1 MHVVILPSWFRL
13 KSNIT
18 NGSFFMEQAVAVKK
32 AGCEVTVIDA
42 HLVPTKTFF
51 LKERTFG
58 VRHFVE
64 DGIDVYIHQTS
75 TLFARFNA
83 KRNLSEY
90 KRKAEKIL
98 IRVIKNKKVDLLHA
112 HSFFPA
118 GIVAC
123 ELGKKYGIPVVL
135 TEHSTTFIK
144 DWLRMPGVYD
154 YVKPTFDN
162 VKSVCVTDYFCDLLY
177 EKYGLE
183 KRPLMIGNVLSPV
196 FKYSAPVK
204 NDTFTFAMCA
214 RLMEK
219 KRVNH
224 VVSAVSILKER
235 GIDVKVNI
243 IGDGPMGEALK
254 AQAKELSV
262 DDRIVF
268 HGNVSREEVYR
279 LVCESDAL
287 VHASVVE
294 TFGVVYIEAF
304 AAGRPVVSAKNGGAC
319 ELINDENGI
328 LCEPDDPTA
337 LADAMLKMIN
347 NHFRFD
353 NKNIS
358 DIIISK
364 YSEDSIGKQYLEL
377 YNSL

>member
-1 MHVVILPSWFRL
+1 
-13 KSNIT
+13 
-18 NGSFFMEQAVAVKK
+18 
-32 AGCEVTVIDA
+32 
-42 HLVPTKTFF
+42 
-51 LKERTFG
+51 
-58 VRHFVE
+58 
-64 DGIDVYIHQTS
+64 
-75 TLFARFNA
+75 
-83 KRNLSEY
+83 
-90 KRKAEKIL
+90 
-98 IRVIKNKKVDLLHA
+98 
-112 HSFFPA
+112 
-118 GIVAC
+118 
-123 ELGKKYGIPVVL
+123 
-135 TEHSTTFIK
+135 
-144 DWLRMPGVYD
+144 
-154 YVKPTFDN
+154 
-162 VKSVCVTDYFCDLLY
+162 
-177 EKYGLE
+177 
-183 KRPLMIGNVLSPV
+183 MIGNVLSPV

-337 LADAMLKMIN
+337 LADAIAQEAAIEELVKAKGFADCVAYLTENGCQLVVKAEALTPEQNLQIL
-347 NHFRFD
+347 
-353 NKNIS
+353 
-358 DIIISK
+358 DIVTSQA
-364 YSEDSIGKQYLEL
+364 SVAAQNVSIVAVK
-377 YNSL
+377 

>member
-13 KSNIT
+13 KSNMT
-18 NGSFFMEQAVAVKK
+18 HGSFFMEQAVAVKK
-32 AGCEVTVIDA
+32 AGCDVTLIDA
-42 HLVPTKTFF
+42 YIVPTRLF
-51 LKERTFG
+51 LEKERSFG
-58 VRHFVE
+58 IKHFVE
-64 DGIDVYIHQTS
+64 NGVDMYIHQS
-75 TLFARFNA
+75 AAFFAA
-83 KRNLSEY
+83 KSARLTVRAY
-90 KRKAEKIL
+90 KRKAEKL
-98 IRVIKNKKVDLLHA
+98 LLRVMKNKKVDVLHA

-118 GIVAC
+118 GIAAR
-123 ELGKKYGIPVVL
+123 ELGEKYNIPVVV

-144 DWLRMPGVYD
+144 DWLGLADAYD
-154 YVKPTFDN
+154 YVKPTFDA

-177 EKYGLE
+177 EKYKLE
-183 KRPLMIGNVLSPV
+183 KRPVMIGNVLSPV

-224 VVSAVSILKER
+224 VVSAVSILKDR
-235 GIDVKVNI
+235 GIDVRVNI
-243 IGDGPMGEALK
+243 IGGGPMEDALK
-254 AQAKELSV
+254 SQARDLSV

-268 HGNVSREEVYR
+268 HGNVSREDVYR

-287 VHASVVE
+287 VHASVME

-319 ELINDENGI
+319 ELINDDNGI

-337 LADAMLKMIN
+337 LADAMSEMIN
-347 NHFRFD
+347 NYFRFD
-353 NKNIS
+353 TKKIS
-358 DIIISK
+358 DIIVIK
-364 YSEDSIGKQYLEL
+364 YSEESIGKQYLEL